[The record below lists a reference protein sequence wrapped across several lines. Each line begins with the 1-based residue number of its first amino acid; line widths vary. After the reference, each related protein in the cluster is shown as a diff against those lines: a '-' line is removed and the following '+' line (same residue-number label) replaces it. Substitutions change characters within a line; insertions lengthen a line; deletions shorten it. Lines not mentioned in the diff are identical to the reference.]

1 MPANEPNAAGS
12 TPTGPSVRAQLLAT
26 EHWSLLASRTTTQNE
41 VLTRIAIFLT
51 IVSAGLLS
59 LALVGQATRFSSSFV
74 VFAVTVLGFVIVVGV
89 LTELR
94 VRNVSMEDLMYVLAM
109 NRLRA
114 AYLEIDPGIGPY
126 LMSST
131 HDDLEGS
138 RKTYDFLSVH
148 HPFSQV
154 AGSSMVFVAAVNS
167 ALIGLFVAGL
177 AAVWSAPLVVI
188 VTAGVL
194 VGAVYLVLSVAFG
207 ARKYFVFWRRYV
219 PFSPSPNDLEQ
230 D

>member
-1 MPANEPNAAGS
+1 MEDNTCMPAIGPSTAGE
-12 TPTGPSVRAQLLAT
+12 TPVTPSVRAQFLAT
-26 EHWSLLASRTTTQNE
+26 EHWSLLASRSTTQNE

-59 LALVGQATRFSSSFV
+59 LALVGQATKFSSSFV

-114 AYLEIDPGIGPY
+114 AYLEIDPWIGPY
-126 LMSST
+126 LMSSA

-138 RKTYDFLSVH
+138 RTTYDFLGVR
-148 HPFSQV
+148 HPFSHV
-154 AGSSMVFVAAVNS
+154 AG
-167 ALIGLFVAGL
+167 I
-177 AAVWSAPLVVI
+177 AAVWSAPVGVI
-188 VTAGVL
+188 VVAGVL
-194 VGAVYLVLSVAFG
+194 SGAVYLVLSVAFG
-207 ARKYFVFWRRYV
+207 ARRYFEFWRRYV
-219 PFSPSPNDLEQ
+219 PCSPSPDDVEQ
-230 D
+230 H